1 MKEFVAVNDSSILFH
16 PASLKR
22 EALMFDRIALPL
34 FTNIA
39 EIFGKSRQDAPQV
52 LAEIEWLM
60 DKGITFE
67 PEAKPISE
75 EIITSDEFIS
85 LAKAANEYDFELTEM
100 ETESAARLISI
111 DEESLKI
118 ELTSQAKKLVETQFI
133 IMGLNAR
140 YFSVQ
145 LRVLEGMD
153 AHPVL
158 SASIPPVK
166 ASTVKKSDVIQL
178 GLNALPVPDDTTPWE
193 QIIDYR
199 SDPDS
204 RTKFLALRHW
214 MSEVARAEL
223 TPSEVEEKL
232 EYLVNQY
239 QQHMKLH
246 RMKTNVGMLET
257 VITTSAE
264 VLGDLVSFKWGK
276 AAQALFALKRR
287 NVALLEGELKSPG
300 SEVAYIVKA
309 REQF

>member
-1 MKEFVAVNDSSILFH
+1 VKEFVAVNDSSILFH

>member
-1 MKEFVAVNDSSILFH
+1 
-16 PASLKR
+16 
-22 EALMFDRIALPL
+22 MFDRIALPL